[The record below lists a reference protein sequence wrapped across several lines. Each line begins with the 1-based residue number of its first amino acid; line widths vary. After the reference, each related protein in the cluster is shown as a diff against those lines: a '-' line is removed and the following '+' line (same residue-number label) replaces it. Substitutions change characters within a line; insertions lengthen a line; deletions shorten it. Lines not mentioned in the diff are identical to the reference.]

1 MAACPSYTSSPMGDE
16 SQTPSGAKKLVIAS
30 TSPLSPASIRR
41 RTSSTRSG
49 VVDSSGISLRPLLGK
64 AFGGSTGLVDV
75 VAARDPHDL
84 ARYPQHRERPSFL
97 HPARAANWASVQSA
111 HHKHHPVA
119 EVESLLLVVFVVLI
133 GAEPVFEEAAD
144 RSCAPVADPQRL
156 DLPDCIGGE
165 DAHRRIKVTAIGSF
179 SRLPP
184 TLNQVGGR
192 VLLRHRPALS
202 PW

>member
-75 VAARDPHDL
+75 GVARHPHNPAICPELNPSPLLFNPPVAAHQATVFPEGDEYH
-84 ARYPQHRERPSFL
+84 AVAKIESIL
-97 HPARAANWASVQSA
+97 H
-111 HHKHHPVA
+111 
-119 EVESLLLVVFVVLI
+119 
-133 GAEPVFEEAAD
+133 
-144 RSCAPVADPQRL
+144 L
-156 DLPDCIGGE
+156 DLI
-165 DAHRRIKVTAIGSF
+165 V
-179 SRLPP
+179 LP
-184 TLNQVGGR
+184 
-192 VLLRHRPALS
+192 RPPPVPKEAS
-202 PW
+202 NR